1 MEIYIKVKAT
11 GKTEINNYGDGVI
24 TRKGGMDG
32 KTKDNK
38 RNDIRIESE

>member
-1 MEIYIKVKAT
+1 MRVYIRVKAT
-11 GKTEINNYGDGVI
+11 EIKNYGEGVI
-24 TRKGGMDG
+24 TGKEALDG